1 VKDQESQVSH
11 PHIFQKRKCMGN
23 GGAPFGE
30 ESDLSEKRPFIP
42 VLWAGMN
49 GLFFAG
55 LPGVELMPTDSQ
67 WIKADVTVTETTDG
81 SLILQNKIP
90 LADYPANL
98 LTWLH
103 QNAARFPDKPFL
115 QERDE
120 QNQWCGLT
128 YAETLAAVNRLSNG
142 LVAMGLT
149 DDRPIAILSENC
161 VDMALIQFAAMQVG
175 LPVTPISYAY
185 SVRSQTGSLI
195 KHILDVTQASMLV
208 MSNADVHM
216 AKINQWDIGGL
227 QLYAFLNSESH
238 ANVHPFNALF
248 AEETSLSAESQARFE
263 DVTAD
268 TLAKIQFTSGSTDLP
283 KGVEVTHKMMVTNQ
297 VAIAQVWPF
306 LDSDEVVVD
315 WLPWNHT
322 FGGNLITNMVLR
334 LGGTFYID
342 RGNPTPMGLPT
353 TVQNIKDVSPTIYF
367 GVPRSYTAL
376 YAKMKEDE
384 GLKEAFFRRLK
395 FVFTAAA
402 ALDQATYEGIKAMS
416 AEVRGETVPFF
427 SAWGA
432 TETAPGATHVYWDMD
447 DVRVIG
453 VPLPG
458 VSIKLAPDPCG
469 KREMRVK
476 GPNVTRGYYNNPIA
490 TAAAFDE
497 EGYYRTGDAGR
508 FLEPG
513 NPAAGLVFDGRTGE
527 DFKLTSGVWVHNGRL
542 RNSIN
547 QLGQP
552 CLLEVVIAAPNR
564 EYLGALVF
572 PNLPVLRERFA
583 EASESLPEDAG
594 FLKSEPV
601 VEFFRSVFKQHN
613 ATQSGSS
620 GRFERFI
627 LPKIPPRLDK
637 NETTDKGYI
646 NQSAVLTHRADIFE
660 RLYAEPPPDEVIII
674 G

>member
-1 VKDQESQVSH
+1 MS
-11 PHIFQKRKCMGN
+11 
-23 GGAPFGE
+23 
-30 ESDLSEKRPFIP
+30 
-42 VLWAGMN
+42 
-49 GLFFAG
+49 
-55 LPGVELMPTDSQ
+55 TDSQ
-67 WIKADVTVTETTDG
+67 WIKVDVTVTETADG
-81 SLILQNKIP
+81 SLILQNRIP

-103 QNAARFPDKPFL
+103 QNAARFPNKAFL
-115 QERDE
+115 QERDD
-120 QNQWCGLT
+120 QNRWCGLT
-128 YAETLAAVNRLSNG
+128 YAETLTAVNRLSNG
-142 LVAMGLT
+142 LVARGLT
-149 DDRPIAILSENC
+149 ADRPIAILSENC
-161 VDMALIQFAAMQVG
+161 VKMALIQFAAMQVG

-185 SVRSQTGSLI
+185 SVRSQTGPLI
-195 KHILDVTQASMLV
+195 KHILDVIDASMLV
-208 MSNADVHM
+208 MSDADVHM
-216 AKINQWDIGGL
+216 TRISQWDIGDL
-227 QLYAFLNSESH
+227 QLYAFSDSESH
-238 ANVHPFNALF
+238 ANVHPFNDLF
-248 AEETSLSAESQARFE
+248 AGETSLSAKSQARFE
-263 DVTAD
+263 AVTGD

-283 KGVEVTHKMMVTNQ
+283 KGVEVTHRMMVTNQ

-322 FGGNLITNMVLR
+322 FGGNLITNMILR

-342 RGNPTPMGLPT
+342 HGNPTPMGLPT
-353 TVQNIKDVSPTIYF
+353 MVQNIKDVSPTIYF

-384 GLKEAFFRRLK
+384 ELKEAFFRRLK
-395 FVFTAAA
+395 FIFTAAA
-402 ALDQATYEGIKAMS
+402 ALDQATYEGTKAMS

-476 GPNVTRGYYNNPIA
+476 GPNVTRGYYNNPVA

-497 EGYYRTGDAGR
+497 EGYYRTCDAGK
-508 FLEPG
+508 FLDPN

-527 DFKLTSGVWVHNGRL
+527 DFKLTSGAWVHNCHL

-552 CLLEVVIAAPNR
+552 FLLEVVIAAPNR

-572 PNLPVLRERFA
+572 PNLPALREHFA
-583 EASESLPEDAG
+583 EASESHLEDAD
-594 FLKSEPV
+594 FLESEPV
-601 VEFFRSVFKQHN
+601 FELFRNVFKRHN
-613 ATQSGSS
+613 AAQRGSS
-620 GRFERFI
+620 GRFERFT
-627 LPKIPPRLDK
+627 LLKIPPRLDK

-646 NQSAVLTHRADIFE
+646 NQVAVLSHRADIVE
-660 RLYAEPPPDEVIII
+660 RLYAEPPPDEVIVV

>member
-1 VKDQESQVSH
+1 ME
-11 PHIFQKRKCMGN
+11 
-23 GGAPFGE
+23 
-30 ESDLSEKRPFIP
+30 
-42 VLWAGMN
+42 
-49 GLFFAG
+49 
-55 LPGVELMPTDSQ
+55 
-67 WIKADVTVTETTDG
+67 WIKADVTLTETTDG
-81 SLILQNKIP
+81 GLVLQNTVP

-103 QNAARFPDKPFL
+103 ENAARIPNKAFL
-115 QERDE
+115 LERDE
-120 QNQWCGLT
+120 QNQWHGLT

-142 LVAMGLT
+142 LVARCLAA
-149 DDRPIAILSENC
+149 DRPIAILSENC
-161 VDMALIQFAAMQVG
+161 VDMALVQFAAMQVG

-185 SVRSQTGSLI
+185 SVRSQTGFLV
-195 KHILDVTQASMLV
+195 KHILDVINASILV
-208 MSNADVHM
+208 MSDADLHM
-216 AKINQWDIGGL
+216 AKINQWDLGDL
-227 QLYAFLNSESH
+227 QLCAFSNSGSH
-238 ANVHPFNALF
+238 AAVHPFEDLF
-248 AEETSLSAESQARFE
+248 AAEVFLSAESQARF
-263 DVTAD
+263 DAVSPA

-283 KGVEVTHKMMVTNQ
+283 RGVEVTHGMMVTNQ

-334 LGGTFYID
+334 HGGTFYID
-342 RGNPTPMGLPT
+342 HGSPTPAGLPT

-376 YAKMKEDE
+376 LAKMREDE
-384 GLKEAFFRRLK
+384 ELKAAFFRRLK

-453 VPLPG
+453 LPLPG
-458 VSIKLAPDPCG
+458 VAIKLAPDPGG

-476 GPNVTRGYYNNPIA
+476 GPNVTRGYYNDPSA
-490 TAAAFDE
+490 TAVAFDE
-497 EGYYRTGDAGR
+497 EGYYRTCDAGK
-508 FLEPG
+508 LLDPS
-513 NPAAGLVFDGRTGE
+513 NPAAGLIFDGRTGE
-527 DFKLTSGVWVHNGRL
+527 DFKLTSGVWVHNCRL

-552 CLLEVVIAAPNR
+552 LLLEVVIAAPDR

-583 EASESLPEDAG
+583 EASKEHPTDVD
-594 FLKSEPV
+594 FLRSEPV
-601 VEFFRSVFKQHN
+601 VELFRDVFKQHN
-613 ATQSGSS
+613 ATQCGSS
-620 GRFERFI
+620 GRFERFT
-627 LPKIPPRLDK
+627 LLTVPPRLDK
-637 NETTDKGYI
+637 GETTDKGYI
-646 NQSAVLTHRADIFE
+646 NQAAILTQRADIVE
-660 RLYAEPPPDEVIII
+660 RLYAEPPPDEIVVL

>member
-1 VKDQESQVSH
+1 MSIGLQ
-11 PHIFQKRKCMGN
+11 
-23 GGAPFGE
+23 
-30 ESDLSEKRPFIP
+30 
-42 VLWAGMN
+42 WAK
-49 GLFFAG
+49 
-55 LPGVELMPTDSQ
+55 VE
-67 WIKADVTVTETTDG
+67 VTVTETTDG
-81 SLILQNKIP
+81 SLILQNPVP
-90 LADYPANL
+90 LADCPANL

-103 QNAARFPDKPFL
+103 ENAARFPDKAFL

-120 QNQWCGLT
+120 QNYWYGLT
-128 YAETLAAVNRLSNG
+128 YVQTLVAVNRLSNG

-149 DDRPIAILSENC
+149 ADRPVAVLSENC
-161 VDMALIQFAAMQVG
+161 VDMALFQFAAMQVG

-195 KHILDVTQASMLV
+195 KHILDLIGASILV
-208 MSNADVHM
+208 MSDADVHM
-216 AKINQWDIGGL
+216 AKINQWDIGDL
-227 QLYAFLNSESH
+227 KLYAFSNSESH
-238 ANVHPFNALF
+238 ANVLPFNALF
-248 AEETSLSAESQARFE
+248 SEETSLSAESQARFE
-263 DVTAD
+263 DVTGN

-283 KGVEVTHKMMVTNQ
+283 KGVAVTHEMMVTNQ
-297 VAIAQVWPF
+297 VGIAQVWPF
-306 LDSDEVVVD
+306 LDSAEVVVD

-322 FGGNLITNMVLR
+322 FGGNLITNLVLR
-334 LGGTFYID
+334 HGGTFYID
-342 RGNPTPMGLPT
+342 HGNPTPMGLPAM
-353 TVQNIKDVSPTIYF
+353 VQNIKDVSPTVYF

-376 YAKMKEDE
+376 YARMREDAA
-384 GLKEAFFRRLK
+384 LKEAFFKRLK

-416 AEVRGETVPFF
+416 AEVRGEPVPFF

-458 VSIKLAPDPCG
+458 VSIKLAPDPSG

-490 TAAAFDE
+490 TAVAFDE
-497 EGYYRTGDAGR
+497 EGYYRTGDAGK
-508 FLEPG
+508 FLDPD

-552 CLLEVVIAAPNR
+552 FLLDVVIAAPNR

-572 PNLPVLRERFA
+572 PNLPVLRERFPA
-583 EASESLPEDAG
+583 ASESHPEDASFLESEAVVDLFRYG
-594 FLKSEPV
+594 FE
-601 VEFFRSVFKQHN
+601 RHN
-613 ATQSGSS
+613 ATESGSS
-620 GRFERFI
+620 SRFERI
-627 LPKIPPRLDK
+627 TLLEVPPRLDK

-646 NQSAVLTHRADIFE
+646 NQGAVLTHRADIVE
-660 RLYAEPPPDEVIII
+660 RLYADPPPAGVVVL

>member
-1 VKDQESQVSH
+1 MSIV
-11 PHIFQKRKCMGN
+11 
-23 GGAPFGE
+23 
-30 ESDLSEKRPFIP
+30 
-42 VLWAGMN
+42 
-49 GLFFAG
+49 
-55 LPGVELMPTDSQ
+55 SQ
-67 WIKADVTVTETTDG
+67 WVRADVTVTKKPDG
-81 SLILQNKIP
+81 SLILQNRIA
-90 LADYPANL
+90 LDDYPDNL

-103 QNAARFPDKPFL
+103 QNAAKHPDKALL

-120 QNQWCGLT
+120 QSQWSGLS
-128 YAETLAAVNRLSNG
+128 YAGTLAAVNRLSNG
-142 LVAMGLT
+142 LVARGLT
-149 DDRPIAILSENC
+149 ADRPIAILSENC
-161 VDMALIQFAAMQVG
+161 INMALIQFAAMQVG

-185 SVRSQTGSLI
+185 SVRSQTGSLV
-195 KHILDVTQASMLV
+195 KYILDIINASMLV

-216 AKINQWDIGGL
+216 AKIKQWDIGDL
-227 QLYAFLNSESH
+227 QLYAFSNSESH
-238 ANVHPFNALF
+238 ANVQPFSALF
-248 AEETSLSAESQARFE
+248 AEEASLSAESQARFE
-263 DVTAD
+263 AVTPD
-268 TLAKIQFTSGSTDLP
+268 TLAKVQFTSGSTDLP
-283 KGVEVTHKMMVTNQ
+283 KGVEVTHGMMVTNQ
-297 VAIAQVWPF
+297 VSIAQVWPF
-306 LDSDEVVVD
+306 LDSDEVLVD

-322 FGGNLITNMVLR
+322 FGGNLITNVVLR
-334 LGGTFYID
+334 HGGTFYID

-353 TVQNIKDVSPTIYF
+353 MVQNIKDVSPTIYF

-376 YAKMKEDE
+376 HATMKQDQ
-384 GLKEAFFRRLK
+384 GLKEAFFKRLK

-427 SAWGA
+427 SAWGT

-458 VSIKLAPDPCG
+458 VGIKLAPDPSG

-476 GPNVTRGYYNNPIA
+476 GPNVTRGYYNNPVA
-490 TAAAFDE
+490 TAVAFDE
-497 EGYYRTGDAGR
+497 EGYYRTGDAGK
-508 FLEPG
+508 FLDPD

-552 CLLEVVIAAPNR
+552 FLLDVVIAAPNR

-572 PNLPVLRERFA
+572 PNLPVLRERFPA
-583 EASESLPEDAG
+583 ASESHPEDAS
-594 FLKSEPV
+594 FLESGAV
-601 VEFFRSVFKQHN
+601 VDLFRYVFERHN
-613 ATQSGSS
+613 ATESGSS
-620 GRFERFI
+620 SRFERFT
-627 LPKIPPRLDK
+627 LLEVPPRLDK

-646 NQSAVLTHRADIFE
+646 NQGAVLTHRADIVE
-660 RLYAEPPPDEVIII
+660 GLYADPPPAEVAVL

>member
-1 VKDQESQVSH
+1 MS
-11 PHIFQKRKCMGN
+11 IGFQW
-23 GGAPFGE
+23 
-30 ESDLSEKRPFIP
+30 
-42 VLWAGMN
+42 V
-49 GLFFAG
+49 
-55 LPGVELMPTDSQ
+55 
-67 WIKADVTVTETTDG
+67 KADVSVTETPDG
-81 SLILQNKIP
+81 SLILRNKLP
-90 LADYPANL
+90 LAEYPANL

-103 QNAARFPDKPFL
+103 QNAARFPNKAFL
-115 QERDE
+115 QERDA
-120 QNQWCGLT
+120 QNQWHGLT

-149 DDRPIAILSENC
+149 ADRPVAILSENC
-161 VDMALIQFAAMQVG
+161 IAMALIQFAAMQVG

-195 KHILDVTQASMLV
+195 KHILDLIGASILV
-208 MSNADVHM
+208 MSDADVHM
-216 AKINQWDIGGL
+216 AKIEQWNVGDL
-227 QLYAFLNSESH
+227 KLYAFSNSESH
-238 ANVHPFNALF
+238 ATVHPFGDLF
-248 AEETSLSAESQARFE
+248 SEETSLSAESQARFE
-263 DVTAD
+263 AVTGD

-283 KGVEVTHKMMVTNQ
+283 KGVEVTHGMMVTNQ
-297 VAIAQVWPF
+297 VGIAQVWPF

-322 FGGNLITNMVLR
+322 FGGNLITNLVLR
-334 LGGTFYID
+334 HGGTFYID
-342 RGNPTPMGLPT
+342 HGNPTPLGLPT
-353 TVQNIKDVSPTIYF
+353 MVQNIKDVSPTIYF

-376 YAKMKEDE
+376 YARMKEDE
-384 GLKEAFFRRLK
+384 ALKEAFFKRLK

-402 ALDQATYEGIKAMS
+402 ALDQATYKGIKAMS

-458 VSIKLAPDPCG
+458 VSIKLTHDPCG

-476 GPNVTRGYYNNPIA
+476 GPNVTRGYHNDPLA

-497 EGYYRTGDAGR
+497 EGYYCTCDAGR
-508 FLEPG
+508 FLDPD
-513 NPAAGLVFDGRTGE
+513 NPAAGLIFDGRTGE
-527 DFKLTSGVWVHNGRL
+527 DFKLTSGVWVHNCHL

-552 CLLEVVIAAPNR
+552 LLLEVVIAAPDR

-572 PNLPVLRERFA
+572 PNLPALREHFA
-583 EASESLPEDAG
+583 QASKAHPDDAG
-594 FLKSEPV
+594 FLSSEPV
-601 VEFFRSVFKQHN
+601 IEFFRQVFERHN

-620 GRFERFI
+620 GRFERFT
-627 LPKIPPRLDK
+627 LLESLPRLDE

-646 NQSAVLTHRADIFE
+646 NQAAVLSRRADLVE
-660 RLYAEPPPDEVIII
+660 ALYADPPPDGVIVL

>member
-1 VKDQESQVSH
+1 MSIDFRWV
-11 PHIFQKRKCMGN
+11 
-23 GGAPFGE
+23 
-30 ESDLSEKRPFIP
+30 
-42 VLWAGMN
+42 
-49 GLFFAG
+49 
-55 LPGVELMPTDSQ
+55 
-67 WIKADVTVTETTDG
+67 KADVTVTETADG
-81 SLILQNKIP
+81 SLILRNTLP
-90 LADYPANL
+90 LAEYPANL

-103 QNAARFPDKPFL
+103 QNAARFPDKAFL

-120 QNQWCGLT
+120 QNQWHGLT

-149 DDRPIAILSENC
+149 ADRPVAILSENC
-161 VDMALIQFAAMQVG
+161 IDMALIQFAAMQVG

-195 KHILDVTQASMLV
+195 KHILDLIGASILV
-208 MSNADVHM
+208 MSDADVHM
-216 AKINQWDIGGL
+216 AKIEQWDMGDL
-227 QLYAFLNSESH
+227 KLYAFSNSGSH
-238 ANVHPFNALF
+238 AHVQPFEALF
-248 AEETSLSAESQARFE
+248 AAETTLSAESQARFE
-263 DVTAD
+263 AVSGD

-283 KGVEVTHKMMVTNQ
+283 KGVEVTHRMMVTNQ
-297 VAIAQVWPF
+297 VSIAQVWPF
-306 LDSDEVVVD
+306 LNSDEVVVD

-342 RGNPTPMGLPT
+342 GGNPTPMGLPT
-353 TVQNIKDVSPTIYF
+353 MAQNIKDVSPTIYF

-376 YAKMKEDE
+376 YARMKEDRA
-384 GLKEAFFRRLK
+384 LREAFFKRLK

-458 VSIKLAPDPCG
+458 VSIKLTPDPCG
-469 KREMRVK
+469 KREIRVK
-476 GPNVTRGYYNNPIA
+476 GPNVTRGYYNDPIA
-490 TAAAFDE
+490 TTAAFDE
-497 EGYYRTGDAGR
+497 EGYYRTCDAGR
-508 FLEPG
+508 FLDPD
-513 NPAAGLVFDGRTGE
+513 NPAAGLIFDGRTGE
-527 DFKLTSGVWVHNGRL
+527 DFKLTSGVWVHNCHL

-552 CLLEVVIAAPNR
+552 FLLEVVIAAPNR

-583 EASESLPEDAG
+583 EASESHPKDVD
-594 FLKSEPV
+594 FLKCQPV
-601 VEFFRSVFKQHN
+601 IELFRNVFKQHN
-613 ATQSGSS
+613 SAQSGSS
-620 GRFERFI
+620 ARFECFA
-627 LPKIPPRLDK
+627 LLTVPPRLDK
-637 NETTDKGYI
+637 GETTDKGYI
-646 NQSAVLTHRADIFE
+646 NQAAVLTHRADIVE
-660 RLYAEPPPDEVIII
+660 KLYDEPPPNEVILIDDR
-674 G
+674 